1 MRQGPI
7 LFVAYGSG
15 HIAKVAPVVH
25 HLREQGVPCEVLAL
39 TLGYL
44 QGQKLGLAPK
54 GYRDFLHLADAEA
67 ALALGARLLDANQHP
82 DADEFESRCYLG
94 INYLEWVET
103 YGEQGAGERYR
114 QGGRRA
120 FFPLRFIGKIIDE
133 LQPAV
138 VVSTASPRSEQ
149 AAIEAAVARGIPTL
163 TMMDLFGLPHDPY
176 LRNKVFADRITVLSG
191 FVRGNLA
198 RAGIDPARVVVTG
211 CPAYE
216 SLLDD
221 SQREA
226 GARLREALGWEG
238 LRVVMWAGNVEEE
251 WTGADPRYAGT
262 ALAGDVERRLAAW
275 VESHP
280 DAAVLVRYH
289 PAQYHMFPVQARHPR
304 IYRSVPTRDPLAP
317 QLHASDVVV
326 VQASTVGFEASLIGK
341 RVLALSY
348 SPMVGRMDFDY
359 GTLGLGESI
368 RQPED
373 LVPTIELR
381 DPRPLD
387 RSVFPPAGRATP
399 RVAAEIL
406 ALRRGDR
413 GGGGVG

>member
-1 MRQGPI
+1 VR
-7 LFVAYGSG
+7 
-15 HIAKVAPVVH
+15 
-25 HLREQGVPCEVLAL
+25 
-39 TLGYL
+39 
-44 QGQKLGLAPK
+44 
-54 GYRDFLHLADAEA
+54 
-67 ALALGARLLDANQHP
+67 
-82 DADEFESRCYLG
+82 
-94 INYLEWVET
+94 
-103 YGEQGAGERYR
+103 
-114 QGGRRA
+114 
-120 FFPLRFIGKIIDE
+120 
-133 LQPAV
+133 PAV

-149 AAIEAAVARGIPTL
+149 AAIEAAAARGIPTL

-198 RAGIDPARVVVTG
+198 SAGIDPARVVVTG

-221 SQREA
+221 AQRAA
-226 GARLREALGWEG
+226 GARLREALGWQG
-238 LRVVMWAGNVEEE
+238 LRVVMWAGNVEEA

-262 ALAGDVERRLAAW
+262 ALAEDVERRLADW
-275 VESHP
+275 VQAHP
-280 DAAVLVRYH
+280 DAALLVRYH
-289 PAQYHMFPVQARHPR
+289 PAQYHVFPAQAQHPR
-304 IYRSVPTRDPLAP
+304 IYRSIPTQDPLAP
-317 QLHASDVVV
+317 QLHASDIVV
-326 VQASTVGFEASLIGK
+326 VQASTVGFEAALIGK

-373 LVPTIELR
+373 LVPAIEVR

-406 ALRRGDR
+406 ALRDGNR